1 MKMMRVHVMV
11 WLVLLIGGFLGGFIP
26 EYLKNRALRAQLEAP
41 QKTIDDLKLQI
52 LLGDL
57 RDDAGLT
64 TFEIARQNYGLA
76 RDHMGDYYSKLKDT
90 ADAVQ
95 DPGLKKALTDLESTR
110 DTLMAN
116 LSTAS
121 PASLSAWQPVMLKT
135 FEVTKNSK

>member
-26 EYLKNRALRAQLEAP
+26 EYLKNRELRAQLEAP
-41 QKTIDDLKLQI
+41 QKTIEALKLQ
-52 LLGDL
+52 LQLGDL

-76 RDHMGDYYSKLKDT
+76 RDHMGDYYGKLKDA

-95 DPGLKKALTDLESTR
+95 DPNLKKALTDLESTR

-116 LSTAS
+116 LATAS
-121 PASLSAWQPVMLKT
+121 PASLAAWQPIMLKT